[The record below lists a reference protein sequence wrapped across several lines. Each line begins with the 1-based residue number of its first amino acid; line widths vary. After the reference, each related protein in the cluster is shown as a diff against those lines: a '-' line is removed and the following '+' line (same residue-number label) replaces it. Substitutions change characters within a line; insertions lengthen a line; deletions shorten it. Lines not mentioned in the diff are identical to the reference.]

1 LSGKKKIFIGVA
13 IVLVLGAI
21 VYANVKF
28 KRNTGIEVTTE
39 AIKKRRLEAIV
50 NASGKI
56 QPKRDVN
63 ISADTMGRVTDLAVD
78 EGYRVTKGQ
87 FLLQID
93 PRNLRTAVQRT
104 EASLQASKSQV
115 EQLRVSIESAKV
127 ALKQAEENYTRQ
139 QNLWKGG
146 LTTREALERAENELK
161 ARQADLRQ
169 QEQQLKTQ
177 ELRMQSESAT
187 AESARYDLSKVR
199 IESPIT
205 GIVTRRNIEEGETVV
220 IGTMNNAGTVLLT
233 IADMSV
239 IQAEVEVDETD
250 IPTVKIGQPAKV
262 TIDALPGQSF
272 TGKVTEIG
280 NSPIQTG
287 TGQQSSS
294 TQATNFK
301 VIVTLDKEI
310 AEVRPGFTCTAEIT
324 TAVRDEAVSV
334 PIQATTVRE
343 VVVDDKG
350 NVVRPPENE
359 KRSARPSVGTPAQA
373 AELKPGQTRKELEGV
388 FIVQNNKAMFNP
400 VKTGI
405 AGEKYFEVL
414 SGLKDGD
421 AVITGPFSSV
431 RSIADGAA
439 VKISTAPAVESKSAK

>member
-1 LSGKKKIFIGVA
+1 LSGKKKIFIGAA
-13 IVLVLGAI
+13 IVIVLGAI
-21 VYANVKF
+21 VFANVKF

-93 PRNLRTAVQRT
+93 PRNLRSAVQRT
-104 EASLQASKSQV
+104 EASLQAAKSQV
-115 EQLRVSIESAKV
+115 EQLKVSIESAKV
-127 ALKQAEENYTRQ
+127 ALKQSEDAYTRQ

-146 LTTREALERAENELK
+146 LTTRETLERSENDFKL
-161 ARQADLRQ
+161 RQADLRS

-177 ELRMQSESAT
+177 QLRMDSESAT

-199 IESPIT
+199 IESPIN

-250 IPTVKIGQPAKV
+250 IPSVKVGQPAKV
-262 TIDALPGQSF
+262 TIDALPGQTF
-272 TGKVTEIG
+272 NGKVTEIG
-280 NSPIQTG
+280 NSPIQAAAG
-287 TGQQSSS
+287 QSSS

-310 AEVRPGFTCTAEIT
+310 AEVRPGFTATAEIT
-324 TAVRDEAVSV
+324 TAVRDNAISV

-359 KRSARPSVGTPAQA
+359 KRPSRPVVGTSAQA
-373 AELKPGQTRKELEGV
+373 AELKPGETRKELEGV
-388 FIVQNNKAMFNP
+388 FIIQNNKAVFNP

-439 VKISTAPAVESKSAK
+439 VKISTAPATTEAKPAK